1 MNDITKTVTNQPK
14 ERSFWIDVF
23 FQLRKNK
30 LAMIS
35 LFVLIFVV
43 LASIFVPILSSHD
56 IATTN
61 TALARQAP
69 CSVHW
74 LGTDDLGRDMFVRF
88 FYAGRISLS
97 IALISTVLLCIVG
110 VILGGI
116 AGYYGGVWD
125 AIIMRLTETFL
136 CIPFILACI
145 AAAAFLGSSIPV
157 LIIIFTVLSW
167 PVIARI
173 VRGQILALR
182 DLEYM
187 QACEA
192 LGISDFRRIFKHLLP
207 NVMAYIIVYATLSM
221 ASIILVEAALSF
233 LGLGVSPPTPT

>member
-1 MNDITKTVTNQPK
+1 
-14 ERSFWIDVF
+14 
-23 FQLRKNK
+23 
-30 LAMIS
+30 
-35 LFVLIFVV
+35 
-43 LASIFVPILSSHD
+43 
-56 IATTN
+56 
-61 TALARQAP
+61 
-69 CSVHW
+69 
-74 LGTDDLGRDMFVRF
+74 LGRDMFVRF

-233 LGLGVSPPTPT
+233 LGLGVSPPTPTWGNMIQEARNRVVMQERWWYWIPPGIAIFVSVMSFNLLGDGLRDAIDPKMKR